1 MNRESNAPTNRNQR
15 SMAADIVRRF
25 VTIAIFILLQAV
37 ILFGVAGRLNW
48 IWAWVF
54 LAICLLTVLINGAIA
69 VRVHPETIAERGRL
83 PETVGWDKVVS
94 GLGGLA
100 LYVLIPLVAGLDER
114 FHWTRGLS
122 TACNVAGGVA
132 LAAGW
137 ALVAWAMITNAYF
150 STAVRI
156 QAERGHTVCSSGPYR
171 FVRHP
176 GYVGFGVQP
185 LATALLLGSLWAMPV
200 AIGTA
205 VLMVIRTS
213 LEDRFLQ
220 AQLPGY
226 REYAQRVRYR
236 LVPGVW

>member
-1 MNRESNAPTNRNQR
+1 MSQESNAPAGGNQR
-15 SMAADIVRRF
+15 SMVADIVRRF

-48 IWAWVF
+48 VWAWVF

-83 PETVGWDKVVS
+83 PKTAGFDKVVS
-94 GLGGLA
+94 SLGGLA
-100 LYVLIPLVAGLDER
+100 LYVVIPLLAGLDER

-122 TACNVAGGVA
+122 PAWNVAGGVA
-132 LAAGW
+132 LAAAW

-156 QAERGHTVCSSGPYR
+156 QTERGHTVCSSGPYR

-200 AIGTA
+200 AIATT

-220 AQLPGY
+220 AELPGY
-226 REYAQRVRYR
+226 VKYAQQVRYR
-236 LVPGVW
+236 LLPGIW

>member
-1 MNRESNAPTNRNQR
+1 MNSESKSASGETRR
-15 SMAADIVRRF
+15 DMVRDIVRRF
-25 VTIAIFILLQAV
+25 LAIAFFIVLQAV
-37 ILFGVAGRLNW
+37 ILFGAAARVDW
-48 IWAWVF
+48 TWAWVF

-69 VRVHPETIAERGRL
+69 IRVNPEVIAERGRM

-94 GLGGLA
+94 GLGGVL
-100 LYVLIPLVAGLDER
+100 LYMVIPLVAGLDQR

-122 TACNVAGGVA
+122 TSWNIVGGVA
-132 LAAGW
+132 LSAAW
-137 ALVAWAMITNAYF
+137 ALVAWAMLTNAYF

-156 QAERGHTVCSSGPYR
+156 QTDRAHKVCSSGPYR

-185 LATALLLGSLWAMPV
+185 LATALLLGSLWALVPGIV
-200 AIGTA
+200 TT
-205 VLMVIRTS
+205 VLMVIRTA

-220 AQLPGY
+220 ANLPGY
-226 REYAQRVRYR
+226 AEYVQRVRYR